1 MASDGWAQ
9 AVREQL
15 GPGRLLPLGAPA
27 DGAWITEQAA
37 VRVLAHAAVRVPG
50 VRPGL
55 MRLGLAESASYEEP
69 GVPPPLSAPPPGPLM
84 ITAEFGASA
93 SRPLPESAEQLRRTL
108 LAAAG
113 GQLGLRVAEVDLH
126 VTDLLD
132 EHEPEAGPGHAHP
145 EESVLASHP
154 HRHARGGNGHGAHDG
169 GGVPV
174 RHHAAGHP
182 GRAGRDI
189 TDHLA
194 VAAAT
199 VPGVERLA
207 SGTSPGRNGRDDGT
221 AVEEDYRLS
230 RALTV
235 EDRPGGR
242 HVEVRLALA
251 PGHRALDVTR
261 AVRAAVAVA
270 ARRGAPGPVTVTA
283 LVTSMGE
290 DD

>member
-27 DGAWITEQAA
+27 DGAWITERAA
-37 VRVLAHAAVRVPG
+37 VGVLSHAAIRVPG
-50 VRPGL
+50 VRPGR
-55 MRLGLAESASYEEP
+55 MRLGLAEPGSYEEP
-69 GVPPPLSAPPPGPLM
+69 TVPPPLSGLPPGLLM
-84 ITAEFGASA
+84 ISVEFRASPA
-93 SRPLPESAEQLRRTL
+93 RPLPESAEQLRRTL

-126 VTDLLD
+126 VTDLL
-132 EHEPEAGPGHAHP
+132 EEGEPETTPEHAHP
-145 EESVLASHP
+145 EETVLASHP
-154 HRHARGGNGHGAHDG
+154 HRHARGGNGHGAHNG
-169 GGVPV
+169 GGGAPH
-174 RHHAAGHP
+174 RNHTPGHQA
-182 GRAGRDI
+182 RAGQDI
-189 TDHLA
+189 TDRLA

-207 SGTSPGRNGRDDGT
+207 SGTPRAGGEVEEE
-221 AVEEDYRLS
+221 AEEDYRLS

>member
-15 GPGRLLPLGAPA
+15 GPGRLVPLGAPE
-27 DGAWITEQAA
+27 DGAWITERAA
-37 VRVLAHAAVRVPG
+37 LSVLSHAALRVPG
-50 VRPGL
+50 VRPGR
-55 MRLGLAESASYEEP
+55 MRVGPADPPVYEAP
-69 GVPPPLSAPPPGPLM
+69 VVPPPPSAMPPCRLR
-84 ITAEFGASA
+84 ITVEFRASPT
-93 SRPLPESAEQLRRTL
+93 RPLPETAEQLRRTV

-113 GQLGLRVAEVDLH
+113 GQLGLRMAQADLH
-126 VTDLLD
+126 VTDLLAED
-132 EHEPEAGPGHAHP
+132 EPETVPEHAHP
-145 EESVLASHP
+145 EEEHLASHP

-169 GGVPV
+169 EGEPDRAPVPGPPEQGADLAE
-174 RHHAAGHP
+174 R
-182 GRAGRDI
+182 
-189 TDHLA
+189 LA

-199 VPGVERLA
+199 VPGVDRLA
-207 SGTSPGRNGRDDGT
+207 SWASGVRGVRPADPGRAAMPPLRVD
-221 AVEEDYRLS
+221 
-230 RALTV
+230 
-235 EDRPGGR
+235 DRPSGR

-261 AVRAAVAVA
+261 AVRAAVTVA

>member
-50 VRPGL
+50 VRPGA
-55 MRLGLAESASYEEP
+55 MRLGLAKAGSREEP
-69 GVPPPLSAPPPGPLM
+69 VVPPPLGALPPGPLV
-84 ITAEFGASA
+84 ITAEFGASTA
-93 SRPLPESAEQLRRTL
+93 RPLPESAEQLRRTL

-113 GQLGLRVAEVDLH
+113 GRLGLRVAEVDLH
-126 VTDLLD
+126 ITELLD
-132 EHEPEAGPGHAHP
+132 EHEESGHGHTRP
-145 EESVLASHP
+145 EEAALASHP

-169 GGVPV
+169 EGAPAPHG
-174 RHHAAGHP
+174 AAGRPDRP
-182 GRAGRDI
+182 GPDI
-189 TDHLA
+189 TDRLA

-207 SGTSPGRNGRDDGT
+207 SGTSRDGET
-221 AVEEDYRLS
+221 AVVEGVRFA

-235 EDRPGGR
+235 DDRPGGR